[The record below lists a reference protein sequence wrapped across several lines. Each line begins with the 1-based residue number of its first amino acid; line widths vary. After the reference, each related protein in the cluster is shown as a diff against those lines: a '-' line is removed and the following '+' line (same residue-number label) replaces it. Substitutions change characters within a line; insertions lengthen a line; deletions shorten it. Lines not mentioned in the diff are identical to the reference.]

1 MLSEIIKKER
11 EAKRLSREDLSD
23 QTNIPA
29 KHLSALEDS
38 DFSSLPAPVYVRGY
52 LKKIAKNLDLNND
65 ELWDLFLKELD
76 QAQPVAVDVL
86 PNNRF
91 EKKVKPHY
99 LIFKILKIVPI
110 IIIVGTVGGFLFYQA
125 RLLFGPPS
133 LKIIRPALDLVIQD
147 DFIVVEGYGRSNT
160 YININGKEIYLP
172 KGGHFIEEISDLHS
186 GVNEIIIEAE
196 SRLGKKTTIIR
207 RITKLEE

>member
-11 EAKRLSREDLSD
+11 EAKRLSIDDVAD
-23 QTNIPA
+23 QINIPA
-29 KHLSALEDS
+29 KHLAALEDS

-52 LKKIAKNLDLNND
+52 LKKIAKNLNLNTD
-65 ELWDLFLKELD
+65 ELWELFLKELD
-76 QAQPVAVDVL
+76 LAQPLAVDTL

-99 LIFKILKIVPI
+99 FVFKIIKIIPI
-110 IIIVGTVGGFLFYQA
+110 VIIAGTIGGFLFYQA

-133 LKIIRPALDLVIQD
+133 LKVVRPAFDLVTQD
-147 DFIVVEGYGRSNT
+147 PTIIVEGYGRSNT
-160 YININGKEIYLP
+160 YVVVNGKEVYLP
-172 KGGHFIEEISDLHS
+172 KGGHFSEEIYLNS
-186 GVNEIIIEAE
+186 GVNEIKIEAE

-207 RITKLEE
+207 RITKE